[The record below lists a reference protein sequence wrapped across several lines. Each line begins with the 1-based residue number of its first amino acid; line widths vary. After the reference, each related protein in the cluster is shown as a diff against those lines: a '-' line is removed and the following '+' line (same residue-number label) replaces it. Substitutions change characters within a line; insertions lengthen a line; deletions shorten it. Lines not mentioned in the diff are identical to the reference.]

1 MADFNGIVVVN
12 KEKGFTSHD
21 AVNVIRKIFDM
32 RKVGHTGTLD
42 PEATGVLPI
51 CLGKATR
58 VSDLIMESDKEYI
71 AEMKLGT
78 KTDTQDIWGEVVEQ
92 SDKKVSEEEFV
103 SAIESFNG
111 EYDQIP
117 PMYSAIK
124 IDGKKLYEIA
134 RQGKEV
140 ERKPRRVNIHYIEIL
155 DINEGQARIKVGCS
169 KGTYIRTLI
178 NDIGEKLGTFACM
191 TGLNRT
197 KSGVFHI
204 EDAYTLDELK
214 NIKEN
219 GDLNKVLYN
228 ADYVFSSLNR
238 IDLSHELKERFL
250 NGARSTVENIPGRYR
265 VYDLNG
271 AFLGIGYVEEEKNR
285 NILRTEKNFY
295 TQDR

>member
-1 MADFNGIVVVN
+1 MGDFSGIVVVN

-51 CLGKATR
+51 CLGKSTR

-78 KTDTQDIWGEVVEQ
+78 KTDTQDIWGEVIEQ
-92 SDKKVSEEEFV
+92 SHKKVSEEEFI
-103 SAIESFNG
+103 SAIESFIG
-111 EYDQIP
+111 KYDQIP

-140 ERKPRRVNIHYIEIL
+140 ERKPRRVTIHYIEIL
-155 DINEGQARIKVGCS
+155 SILGDNARIKVGCS

-191 TGLNRT
+191 TYLQRT

-204 EDAYTLDELK
+204 EDAHTLNELK
-214 NIKEN
+214 AIREK
-219 GDLNKVLYN
+219 GDLSDVLYN
-228 ADYVFSSLNR
+228 TDYVFSSLDR
-238 IDLSHELKERFL
+238 IDLSDELKERFL
-250 NGARSTVENIPGRYR
+250 NGAKSTVEKPLGRYR
-265 VYDLNG
+265 VYDIDG
-271 AFLGIGYVEEEKNR
+271 DFLGLGYVEEDKKR
-285 NILRTEKNFY
+285 NVLKTEKNFY
-295 TQDR
+295 VKG

>member
-1 MADFNGIVVVN
+1 MGDFSGIVVVN

-78 KTDTQDIWGEVVEQ
+78 KTDTQDIWGEVIEQ
-92 SDKKVSEEEFV
+92 SHKKVSEEEFI
-103 SAIESFNG
+103 SAIESFIG
-111 EYDQIP
+111 KYDQIP

-140 ERKPRRVNIHYIEIL
+140 ERKPRRVTIHYIEIL
-155 DINEGQARIKVGCS
+155 SISGDNARIKVGCS

-191 TGLNRT
+191 TYLQRT

-204 EDAYTLDELK
+204 EDAHTLNELK
-214 NIKEN
+214 AIREK
-219 GDLNKVLYN
+219 GDLSDVLYN
-228 ADYVFSSLNR
+228 TDYVFSSLDR
-238 IDLSHELKERFL
+238 IDLSDELKERFL
-250 NGARSTVENIPGRYR
+250 NGAKSTVEKPLGRYR
-265 VYDLNG
+265 VYDIDG
-271 AFLGIGYVEEEKNR
+271 DFLGLGYVEEDKKR
-285 NILRTEKNFY
+285 NVLKTEKNFY
-295 TQDR
+295 VKG

>member
-1 MADFNGIVVVN
+1 MADFNGIVVIN

-21 AVNVIRKIFDM
+21 AVNVVRKIFNM

-58 VSDLIMESDKEYI
+58 VSDLIMGSGKEYI

-78 KTDTQDIWGEVVEQ
+78 KTDTQDIWGEVIEQ
-92 SDKKVSEEEFV
+92 SDKKVTEEEFA
-103 SAIESFNG
+103 SAIKSFVG

-140 ERKPRRVNIHYIEIL
+140 ERKPRRVNIDYIEIL
-155 DINEGQARIKVGCS
+155 DVKESEARIKVGCS

-178 NDIGEKLGTFACM
+178 NDIGEKLGTYACM
-191 TGLNRT
+191 TSLQRT
-197 KSGVFHI
+197 KSGVFDI
-204 EDAYTLDELK
+204 SEAYTLDELK

-219 GDLNKVLYN
+219 DDLRKVLHG
-228 ADYVFSSLNR
+228 ADYVFSPLER
-238 IDLSHELKERFL
+238 IDLSEELKERFL
-250 NGARSTVENIPGRYR
+250 NGARSTVENKAGRYR
-265 VYDLNG
+265 VYDCQGN
-271 AFLGIGYVEEEKNR
+271 FLGIGYVEEDKKR
-285 NILRTEKNFY
+285 NVLKTEKNFY
-295 TQDR
+295 VEG

>member
-1 MADFNGIVVVN
+1 MADFNGIVVIN

-21 AVNVIRKIFDM
+21 AVNVVRKIFDM

-71 AEMKLGT
+71 AEMKLGI
-78 KTDTQDIWGEVVEQ
+78 KTDTQDIWGEVIDK
-92 SDKKVSEEEFV
+92 SHKKVSQEEFI
-103 SAIESFNG
+103 SAIESFKG

-124 IDGKKLYEIA
+124 INGKKLYEIA

-155 DINEGQARIKVGCS
+155 DVNEDSARIKVGCS

-178 NDIGEKLGTFACM
+178 NDMGEKLGTFACM
-191 TGLNRT
+191 TSLQRT
-197 KSGVFHI
+197 KSGVFHM

-219 GDLNKVLYN
+219 DHLNKVLYN
-228 ADYVFSSLNR
+228 ADYVFSSLDR

-250 NGARSTVENIPGRYR
+250 NGAKSTVENVPGRYR
-265 VYDLNG
+265 VYDLKG
-271 AFLGIGYVEEEKNR
+271 DFLGIGYVEEDKKR
-285 NILRTEKNFY
+285 NVLKTEKNFY
-295 TQDR
+295 VQG

>member
-1 MADFNGIVVVN
+1 MGDFSGIVVVN

-78 KTDTQDIWGEVVEQ
+78 KTDTQDIWGEVIEQ
-92 SDKKVSEEEFV
+92 SHKKVSEEEFI
-103 SAIESFNG
+103 SAIESFIG

-140 ERKPRRVNIHYIEIL
+140 ERKPRRVTIHYIEIL
-155 DINEGQARIKVGCS
+155 SISGDNARIKVGCS

-191 TGLNRT
+191 TYLQRT

-204 EDAYTLDELK
+204 EDAHTLNELK
-214 NIKEN
+214 AIREK
-219 GDLNKVLYN
+219 GDLSDVLYN
-228 ADYVFSSLNR
+228 TDYVFSSLDR
-238 IDLSHELKERFL
+238 IDLSDELKERFL
-250 NGARSTVENIPGRYR
+250 NGAKSTVEKPLGRYR
-265 VYDLNG
+265 VYDIDG
-271 AFLGIGYVEEEKNR
+271 DFLGLGYVEEDKKR
-285 NILRTEKNFY
+285 NVLKTEKNFY
-295 TQDR
+295 VKG